1 MPQSCCT
8 ERIWKPEPPS
18 ASNKIRTGRKMF
30 LPPPACLHGFC
41 PPRAAV
47 LPVTLPPG
55 LCGFI
60 DPFHQ
65 ITAQGIQF
73 FYRVSAVFQTGIGR
87 KGGGIV
93 IDATVGGV
101 QKQQRAG
108 DKKPPAEYT
117 APLFPQQ
124 MPHIQ
129 HQQQDQPVKPQLN
142 YRKWEQ
148 TRHSSYAAHNPWINM
163 MSYQVPKPGTVRAHI

>member
-1 MPQSCCT
+1 MGKLMT
-8 ERIWKPEPPS
+8 EGMRHIVIRHISIKICLNRKWRVDAAKLLHGKNLGNQNLLRLRIKS
-18 ASNKIRTGRKMF
+18 GQAGKCFSRRLHG
-30 LPPPACLHGFC
+30 LHGFC

-47 LPVTLPPG
+47 LPVNLPPG

-60 DPFHQ
+60 DQFHQ

-73 FYRVSAVFQTGIGR
+73 FYRVSAVFQTGVGR

-108 DKKPPAEYT
+108 W
-117 APLFPQQ
+117 
-124 MPHIQ
+124 M
-129 HQQQDQPVKPQLN
+129 
-142 YRKWEQ
+142 R
-148 TRHSSYAAHNPWINM
+148 
-163 MSYQVPKPGTVRAHI
+163 TVIIWMKTTM